1 MKILDIAKEQLNF
14 ANQRQILAKYND
26 FFEEV
31 REFGPKDQNYLQL
44 TRERVDKLDESI
56 AQRARDRIKEIINEK
71 VNRMQDEIDTEK
83 APGLIILIGNG
94 IPDGHAILLDG
105 TPWVVIDLKTF
116 VDRSDTYDGEV
127 YLIHEVSH
135 AFHYEKAPSFYFGN
149 NQQILEPPIFK
160 MMVAEGVAT
169 YLSVLFTSASI
180 HDAYWFGQY
189 PEKEVDGWINL
200 CEQVK
205 GKIGEKVDM
214 GKSKVP
220 TDLMEGLFDVPNR
233 DLGKSRLGYYYGT
246 KIVQKVVK
254 ERKLKTALN
263 MELQDYK
270 NYIFRYFGL

>member
-26 FFEEV
+26 FFEEI

-44 TRERVDKLDESI
+44 TRERVDKLDENI

-71 VNRMQDEIDTEK
+71 VNRIQGEIDTEK
-83 APGLIILIGNG
+83 VPGLIILIGNG

-116 VDRSDTYDGEV
+116 VDRSDTYDREV

-189 PEKEVDGWINL
+189 PKEEVEGWINL

-205 GKIGEKVDM
+205 GTIGEKVDM
-214 GKSKVP
+214 GESKVP
-220 TDLMEGLFDVPNR
+220 TELMEGLFDVPNR

-254 ERKLKTALN
+254 KRKLKTALD
-263 MELQDYK
+263 MDLQEYK
-270 NYIFRYFGL
+270 HYIFRYFGL